1 MIYVSESEKPREL
14 NDLVKVY
21 GRGGGGAPLGGPGG
35 RPPLPP
41 SSLQRNDSTRNSL
54 NPEQLRQFR
63 LGLANDQKFLDQ
75 RKGKKIHMYVIYIN
89 NEICSNQIKR
99 LIYIV

>member
-21 GRGGGGAPLGGPGG
+21 GRGGGGAALGGSGG

-75 RKGKKIHMYVIYIN
+75 RKGKHIKFNVI
-89 NEICSNQIKR
+89 
-99 LIYIV
+99 IV

>member
-21 GRGGGGAPLGGPGG
+21 GRGGVGQTVGGAVG

-54 NPEQLRQFR
+54 NPDQIRQFR
-63 LGLANDQKFLDQ
+63 QGLANDRKFLEQ
-75 RKGKKIHMYVIYIN
+75 RKCKKSVIF
-89 NEICSNQIKR
+89 
-99 LIYIV
+99 